1 MLGAPGLMMQEGTMS
16 TKAMPLHA
24 TSALHCHFLLQADC
38 APSAVITESNPVL
51 REQLVTILSETGIEV
66 AGDAALPCHAQA
78 LIRSMRPDL
87 AILDADIAANLEELA
102 NVAREAE
109 RLGSRVLL
117 TASVPNCC
125 ELAELVG
132 AFPVIRKP
140 FAAANIHRVLV
151 QALDRP

>member
-1 MLGAPGLMMQEGTMS
+1 MS
-16 TKAMPLHA
+16 TKAMPFHA
-24 TSALHCHFLLQADC
+24 TAAVEPHCRFLLQTNC
-38 APSAVITESNPVL
+38 APSAVITESNPAL

-66 AGDAALPCHAQA
+66 AGDAALPCHAQP

-87 AILDADIAANLEELA
+87 AILDADIAASLEELA

-117 TASVPNCC
+117 TASVPNCH